1 MNAKLCRF
9 EPHSHS
15 MYSNIRLLDSIN
27 RPKDMLLTAAKLGL
41 SGLAI
46 TDHEFIGSH
55 VDFLHLEEELKEKEK
70 IPKDFKLGLGNEIY
84 LVNSRNKEDII
95 RYFHFILIAKDTRGH
110 RALKELSS
118 KAWYNMF
125 VDRGMERVPTLKS
138 ELKEI
143 VEKYPNSLI
152 ATTACLGGELAYL
165 VEELYKTESQETKQ
179 KIAEFI
185 FFMKDLFGED
195 FYIEV
200 APSNSKD
207 QVKFNSR
214 VCYIAKELGIKM
226 VIGTDAHYLTKDYRA
241 VHKAYLNSKEGD
253 REVDDFYATAHLME
267 NEECWE
273 YFKKYYGREF
283 FEEMCENSIEIMNK
297 IGTYELAK
305 EQSIPME
312 DIKDYRRLETNVDII
327 KYLAQYSETCP
338 NLVKMLKSNSVQDRY
353 WVHQCLE
360 GLYKKDLFKKEY
372 LERLETEADIIN
384 FISERMGQ
392 PLTAYFNTFQYY
404 IDLFWECGSIVGPG
418 RGSAVGF
425 LSHYLLGITQIDPLK
440 WNLPYWRS
448 NFKGRNSQ

>member
-1 MNAKLCRF
+1 MNANLCRF

-110 RALKELSS
+110 KALKELSS

-138 ELKEI
+138 ELEEI
-143 VEKYPNSLI
+143 VCKYPNSLI

-165 VEELYKTESQETKQ
+165 VSELIKEDKWEIKKQ
-179 KIAEFI
+179 IVDFI
-185 FFMKDLFGED
+185 QDMKRLFGED

-207 QVKFNSR
+207 QVKYNKK
-214 VCYIAKELGIKM
+214 VVEIATATETKM
-226 VIGTDAHYLTKDYRA
+226 VIGTDAHYLTKDYRQ
-241 VHKAYLNSKEGD
+241 VHKAYLNSKDGD
-253 REVDDFYATAHLME
+253 REVDDFYAAAHLMS

-273 YFKKYYGREF
+273 YFKNYYSEDRF
-283 FEEMCENSIEIMNK
+283 TEMCNNSIEIMNK
-297 IGTYELAK
+297 IGTYELQK
-305 EQSIPME
+305 EQVIPLE
-312 DIKDYRRLETNVDII
+312 DVKDYSISTTAILN
-327 KYLAQYSETCP
+327 QYP
-338 NLVKMLKSNSVQDRY
+338 NLAKMLKAENAQDRY
-353 WVHQCLE
+353 WVNQCLDALKE
-360 GLYKKDLFKKEY
+360 RDLLNNKY
-372 LERLETEADIIN
+372 LDRLEIEADVIN
-384 FISERMGQ
+384 FISERMEQ
-392 PLTAYFNTFQYY
+392 PLTAYFNTLQQY

-425 LSHYLLGITQIDPLK
+425 LSNYLLGITQLDPIK
-440 WNLPYWRS
+440 WDLPYWRS
-448 NFKGRNSQ
+448 NFKGRNSQQCEV

>member
-143 VEKYPNSLI
+143 VEKYPNSLKE
-152 ATTACLGGELAYL
+152 TTACLGGELAY
-165 VEELYKTESQETKQ
+165 
-179 KIAEFI
+179 
-185 FFMKDLFGED
+185 
-195 FYIEV
+195 
-200 APSNSKD
+200 
-207 QVKFNSR
+207 
-214 VCYIAKELGIKM
+214 
-226 VIGTDAHYLTKDYRA
+226 
-241 VHKAYLNSKEGD
+241 
-253 REVDDFYATAHLME
+253 
-267 NEECWE
+267 
-273 YFKKYYGREF
+273 
-283 FEEMCENSIEIMNK
+283 
-297 IGTYELAK
+297 
-305 EQSIPME
+305 
-312 DIKDYRRLETNVDII
+312 
-327 KYLAQYSETCP
+327 
-338 NLVKMLKSNSVQDRY
+338 
-353 WVHQCLE
+353 
-360 GLYKKDLFKKEY
+360 
-372 LERLETEADIIN
+372 
-384 FISERMGQ
+384 
-392 PLTAYFNTFQYY
+392 
-404 IDLFWECGSIVGPG
+404 
-418 RGSAVGF
+418 
-425 LSHYLLGITQIDPLK
+425 
-440 WNLPYWRS
+440 
-448 NFKGRNSQ
+448 